1 LSPTNIFTMDM
12 KEKMLEVLSEIVR
25 VNSIARIFD
34 TDSDVAKSLN
44 KVANKADALIHHS
57 NGVVY
62 CCAIEMG
69 DEIWVYGAEWDK
81 VINRSYL
88 TFSTEQEFEEY
99 LRDNAFGV
107 IYQGKGYRTENM
119 FGYVDLKDCRILRYA
134 DAYIEALE
142 ELTQEMQETLQTLQ
156 GDCEMALNGEWDKSD
171 DGFEAMIY
179 LIDKIIK

>member
-1 LSPTNIFTMDM
+1 MSPTNIFTMDM

-44 KVANKADALIHHS
+44 KVANKADALIQHS

-81 VINRSYL
+81 VIDESYM
-88 TFSTEQEFEEY
+88 TFATEQEFEEY

-107 IYQGKGYRTENM
+107 IYQGRGYRTKHM
-119 FGYVDLKDCRILRYA
+119 FGYVDLKDCIILRYEV
-134 DAYIEALE
+134 AYIEALE
-142 ELTQEMQETLQTLQ
+142 ELTEEMQETMRTLQ
-156 GDCEMALNGEWDKSD
+156 SDCEMALNGEWDKSD

-179 LIDKIIK
+179 LIEKTIS